1 MFFFGREVYTGFS
14 MSDFSAIRDA
24 LAAADIA
31 YKYKFHALSGGSRGF
46 GGASRSRMGG
56 LFINSQ
62 CDTQYRILVKKA
74 DYEQA
79 VYVARQAM
87 EQRHR

>member
-1 MFFFGREVYTGFS
+1 MFFFGRVVYTGFS
-14 MSDFSAIRDA
+14 MSEFSAVRDA
-24 LAAADIA
+24 LAAANIE
-31 YKYKFHALSGGSRGF
+31 YKYKLHSLSGGSPGF

-56 LFINSQ
+56 LFINAQ
-62 CDTQYRILVKKA
+62 RDIQYRILVKKA

-79 VYVARQAM
+79 VFVVRQAM